1 MPSHL
6 FIEDKISLNVTQR
19 AQVFCK
25 GEKLLGGPVNSTYE
39 NGVLY
44 LECNETTKSWSPSET
59 IWPSDANCITS
70 NKECAVNNFPA
81 TPGIVYTFIC
91 YNRIEF
97 KILYYLGYLN
107 S

>member
-59 IWPSDANCITS
+59 IWPSEANCITS

-81 TPGIVYTFIC
+81 TPGT
-91 YNRIEF
+91 RIH
-97 KILYYLGYLN
+97 IH
-107 S
+107 SI

>member
-44 LECNETTKSWSPSET
+44 LECKIFIFIKSNIRIPYL
-59 IWPSDANCITS
+59 ILLMYIT
-70 NKECAVNNFPA
+70 
-81 TPGIVYTFIC
+81 
-91 YNRIEF
+91 
-97 KILYYLGYLN
+97 YLEPRQLVTEIFLA
-107 S
+107 SRSLDS